1 MKLYKIFFSI
11 LFLFIISLKGI
22 AQVEPSYS
30 LYRYTTNFFNPAAFG
45 MEEKV
50 TIKTNFRSQFLGID
64 NAPETQ
70 SISLGIP
77 INDKINVGTI
87 VIADKVFIERT
98 TSLFASF
105 SYKIQVGKATNLLFG
120 VQTGGTFVNIDFE
133 KLNLPADPFLS
144 QNTNY
149 FNPNVG
155 VGFYL
160 KNEKY
165 FASLS
170 VPRLFETDRVA
181 DENGV
186 ATQANNKAQLYI
198 SGGYHLKIANSI
210 KFIPSTLVRLS
221 QEEIITDATATFEFF
236 EKFDVGV
243 NYRVDRAI
251 GGLLYITIKNRLKLG
266 YAFES
271 NTSTIDKYEN
281 GTHEFGLRFEF

>member
-11 LFLFIISLKGI
+11 LFFFIISLKGI

-45 MEEKV
+45 MEDKV

-133 KLNLPADPFLS
+133 KLNLPTDPFLS

-160 KNEKY
+160 KNENY

-170 VPRLFETDRVA
+170 VPRLFETDCVA

-186 ATQANNKAQLYI
+186 ATQANNKAQLYV
-198 SGGYHLKIANSI
+198 SGGYYLKIANSI

-243 NYRVDRAI
+243 NYRLDRAI

-266 YAFES
+266 YAYES
-271 NTSTIDKYEN
+271 NLSDINKYDN
-281 GTHEFGLRFEF
+281 GTHEFGLSFEF

>member
-45 MEEKV
+45 VDEKV

-64 NAPETQ
+64 YAPETQ

-77 INDKINVGTI
+77 IKDKMSIGAI
-87 VIADKVFIERT
+87 VIADKVFIEQN

-105 SYKIQVGKATNLLFG
+105 SYKIQVAKATDLLFG
-120 VQTGGTFVNIDFE
+120 IQAGGSFVNIDFE
-133 KLNLPADPFLS
+133 KLHLPADPFLS

-160 KNEKY
+160 KNENY

-186 ATQANNKAQLYI
+186 ATQANNKAQLYV

-210 KFIPSTLVRLS
+210 TFIPSTLVRLS
-221 QEEIITDATATFEFF
+221 EEEIITEATGTFEFF
-236 EKFDVGV
+236 NKFDVGV

-251 GGLLYITIKNRLKLG
+251 GGLFYITIKDRLQLG
-266 YAFES
+266 YAYES
-271 NTSTIDKYEN
+271 NLSDINKYDN
-281 GTHEFGLRFEF
+281 GTHEFGLSFEF

>member
-45 MEEKV
+45 MEDKV

-133 KLNLPADPFLS
+133 KLNLPTDPFLS

-160 KNEKY
+160 KNENY

-186 ATQANNKAQLYI
+186 ATQANNKAQLYV
-198 SGGYHLKIANSI
+198 SGGYYLKLSNSI

-251 GGLLYITIKNRLKLG
+251 GGLLYITIKDRLKLG
-266 YAFES
+266 YAYES
-271 NTSTIDKYEN
+271 NLSDINKYDN
-281 GTHEFGLRFEF
+281 GTHEFGLSFEF

>member
-1 MKLYKIFFSI
+1 MKLNKIYFSI
-11 LFLFIISLKGI
+11 LFLLINALNAV

-45 MEEKV
+45 VDEKV

-64 NAPETQ
+64 YAPETQ

-77 INDKINVGTI
+77 IKDKMNIGAI
-87 VIADKVFIERT
+87 VITDKVFIEQN

-105 SYKIQVGKATNLLFG
+105 SYKIQVAKATDLLFG
-120 VQTGGTFVNIDFE
+120 IQAGGSFVNIDFE

-144 QNTNY
+144 KNTNY
-149 FNPNVG
+149 FNPNIG

-160 KNEKY
+160 KNDNY

-186 ATQANNKAQLYI
+186 ATQANNKAQLYV
-198 SGGYHLKIANSI
+198 SGGYHFNISNAI
-210 KFIPSTLVRLS
+210 TFIPSTLVRLS
-221 QEEIITDATATFEFF
+221 EEEIITDVTGTFEFF
-236 EKFDVGV
+236 KKFDLGV
-243 NYRVDRAI
+243 NYRVDRTM
-251 GGLLYITIKNRLKLG
+251 GGLLYITIKDRLKLG

-271 NTSTIDKYEN
+271 NLSDINKYDN
-281 GTHEFGLRFEF
+281 GTHEFGLSFTF